1 MVEYA
6 LILVLIAI
14 VAIIAVTAVGQQT
27 SDTFSTVSSALSA
40 TNGTRTYSDDF
51 KTTLGG
57 AGVTWNEFGDPGSV
71 TSGSGLIIS
80 ATSGATGAT
89 GSAQEATDDHM
100 QGVYEAAPTAPFTV
114 TADLSSASFT
124 DPFQTAMLF
133 VGPSTFG
140 TISAPCTSSSV
151 TFATA
156 AVGFVATDVEAGG
169 WDYCAPNPT
178 EFSSSNPGAWTDYN
192 SSNVAPI
199 PDSASA
205 TYLKIAVAAS
215 GTINEWVSMDN
226 GTSYTTLGSFNPG
239 FEIGSIGLAIDN
251 NSQSTTQSVTF
262 GWIHVTTS

>member
-1 MVEYA
+1 
-6 LILVLIAI
+6 
-14 VAIIAVTAVGQQT
+14 
-27 SDTFSTVSSALSA
+27 
-40 TNGTRTYSDDF
+40 
-51 KTTLGG
+51 
-57 AGVTWNEFGDPGSV
+57 
-71 TSGSGLIIS
+71 
-80 ATSGATGAT
+80 
-89 GSAQEATDDHM
+89 
-100 QGVYEAAPTAPFTV
+100 
-114 TADLSSASFT
+114 
-124 DPFQTAMLF
+124 MLF

-140 TISAPCTSSSV
+140 TISTTCTSSSPV

-156 AVGFVATDVEAGG
+156 AVGFTTDVEAGG
-169 WDYCAPNPT
+169 WNYCAPNPT
-178 EFSSSNPGAWTDYN
+178 EFSSIPGAWTDYN

-226 GTSYTTLGSFNPG
+226 GTSYTTLGSFKPG